1 MAKVS
6 RAHLE
11 ARRQSIL
18 AAAAKVF
25 SEKGFAAATMADIAQ
40 EAGIS
45 PGAIYRYFASKD
57 ELARDCWDDSAEAVK
72 AAWLHPELVETDFV
86 ALSRATFEMVERP
99 GAEMDTLLFLERV
112 LTAVRE
118 QDDTL
123 RGQHDAEVER
133 TLEGVLYLLR
143 REFGPALE
151 GWDAKALAQA
161 LFSFYWGTRLMRLI
175 SPTGLS
181 PREQF
186 EVIHALMSAALK
198 PAGERQ
204 GEGEAAQTD

>member
-6 RAHLE
+6 QAHLE

-18 AAAAKVF
+18 AAATKVF
-25 SEKGFAAATMADIAQ
+25 SQKGFAAATMADIAQ

-86 ALSRATFEMVERP
+86 ELSRATFEMVDRP
-99 GAEMDTLLFLERV
+99 GSDMDTRLFLERV
-112 LTAVRE
+112 LTA
-118 QDDTL
+118 L
-123 RGQHDAEVER
+123 RDEDGALLAEHQADVER
-133 TLEGVLYLLR
+133 TLEGVAYLLR
-143 REFGPALE
+143 RKFGPALE
-151 GWDAKALAQA
+151 GWDVRALAQA

-175 SPTGLS
+175 APGGIS
-181 PREQF
+181 PRGQF
-186 EVIHALMSAALK
+186 EVVQALMAQALAGGGSAEDEEA
-198 PAGERQ
+198 PA
-204 GEGEAAQTD
+204 EG